1 MHRSFSKEPP
11 RLYILPDLNPPR
23 ISSDAPPPPSYR
35 KAYSRLF
42 VSSHRV
48 LTLRDG
54 GCRGDNI
61 STIGWY
67 MPRRSEWLCRRKTC
81 LIKYR
86 AICHGS
92 LWCDRERII
101 LWISSS
107 ATCSPSASPPSP
119 PLFLCSSS
127 PTSFS
132 PPLSPSRSWERIIPD
147 PLLSPN
153 PPRIVPPTCS
163 SLVSFRRS
171 RILRITRHPRVSL
184 PRPSNLLQTSGSRA
198 SSSERRGGTH
208 RESFGFISILYTSD
222 ILIGKIFLLEE
233 VFHPIFSKKI

>member
-11 RLYILPDLNPPR
+11 
-23 ISSDAPPPPSYR
+23 PPPSIYPSGSKSTKDFVWRASPFLPPR

-54 GCRGDNI
+54 RCRGDNI

-107 ATCSPSASPPSP
+107 ATCSPSASPP
-119 PLFLCSSS
+119 PLFLLSSSS

-132 PPLSPSRSWERIIPD
+132 PPLSPPSRSWERIIPD
-147 PLLSPN
+147 PLLSPD
-153 PPRIVPPTCS
+153 PPPPPS
-163 SLVSFRRS
+163 RSSHVFFVSLVSTIADPTNYS
-171 RILRITRHPRVSL
+171 YHPRTLL
-184 PRPSNLLQTSGSRA
+184 PRPSNLLETSSVSFEAPPR
-198 SSSERRGGTH
+198 EREH
-208 RESFGFISILYTSD
+208 RESGRRSLVVLFRYFNW
-222 ILIGKIFLLEE
+222 KN
-233 VFHPIFSKKI
+233 FSTRSSRKKI